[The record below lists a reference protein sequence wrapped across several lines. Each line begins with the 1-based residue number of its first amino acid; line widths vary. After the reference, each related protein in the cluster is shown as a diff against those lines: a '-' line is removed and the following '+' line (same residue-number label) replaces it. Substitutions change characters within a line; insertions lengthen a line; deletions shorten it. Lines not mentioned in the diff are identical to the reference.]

1 MTKNKSGLVP
11 TRIVN
16 KNGVSTLVY
25 KNPVTGSNSPSRIPS
40 PAAASNAPVDRVEW
54 INARLTKPA
63 NVTDETMLKA
73 SRAHFSAELGDLVH
87 RVLSTGT
94 SAGQRL
100 AANVLSHHVGLSAD
114 FMQNSSKKARK
125 SPAYIGNSI
134 HGEVIRCWNY
144 GNVRE
149 EAGLTPDAITEDHLK
164 DLQYAHSMI
173 TTASSP
179 YDDIPEDAHYTMTKD
194 LEAHWRGA
202 SALSLCFDFEDESDD
217 ASLEWEKLDRFIPWA
232 AKHPDI
238 GSVIRL
244 AKNHNTI
251 DPDKLTRLLD
261 ADSYGVRGSMTAGW
275 L

>member
-1 MTKNKSGLVP
+1 MTKNKSRLVP

-25 KNPVTGSNSPSRIPS
+25 KKPTTGSNRSSRIPS
-40 PAAASNAPVDRVEW
+40 PTAASNALVDRVEW
-54 INARLTKPA
+54 INDRLTKPA
-63 NVTDETMLKA
+63 NVTDETMLES
-73 SRAHFSAELGDLVH
+73 SRKHFSAELGDLAY

-94 SAGQRL
+94 STGQRM
-100 AANVLSHHVGLSAD
+100 AANVLSRYVGLSAE
-114 FMQNSSKKARK
+114 FMQNSKNTRV
-125 SPAYIGNSI
+125 SPAYSGNAI

-149 EAGLTPDAITEDHLK
+149 EAGLAPDDITDEHLK

-179 YDDIPEDAHYTMTKD
+179 YDDIPEEAHYTMTKD
-194 LEAHWRGA
+194 IETHWRGA
-202 SALSLCFDFEDESDD
+202 AALSLCFDFEDDSAD
-217 ASLEWEKLDRFIPWA
+217 ASVEWEKLDRFIPWVA
-232 AKHPDI
+232 TQPDI
-238 GSVIRL
+238 GTVIRVS
-244 AKNHNTI
+244 KQHNTI

-261 ADSYGVRGSMTAGW
+261 ADSHGVHGSMTAGW

>member
-25 KNPVTGSNSPSRIPS
+25 KSPTTSSNRSSRIPS
-40 PAAASNAPVDRVEW
+40 PAAASNTPVDRIEW

-73 SRAHFSAELGDLVH
+73 AREHFSAELGDLAH

-94 SAGQRL
+94 STGQRL
-100 AANVLSHHVGLSAD
+100 SANVLSRYVGLSAE
-114 FMQNSSKKARK
+114 FTQNSRNTRT
-125 SPAYIGNSI
+125 SPAYIGNAI

-149 EAGLTPDAITEDHLK
+149 EAGLAPDAITDEHLK

-173 TTASSP
+173 TVTSSP
-179 YDDIPEDAHYTMTKD
+179 YDDIPEDAHYTMSKE

-202 SALSLCFDFEDESDD
+202 AALSLCFDFEDESDD
-217 ASLEWEKLDRFIPWA
+217 ANLEWEKLDRFISWVA
-232 AKHPDI
+232 NHADI
-238 GSVIRL
+238 GSVIRV
-244 AKNHNTI
+244 AKQYNTI
-251 DPDKLTRLLD
+251 DPDKLTRLLE
-261 ADSYGVRGSMTAGW
+261 ADSHGVRGSMTAGW